1 MVFQMIGKYID
12 KCLKKDRSVIL
23 KKDLGV
29 SHLTTKYF
37 QFIQSSHIFWF
48 DTCYCD
54 IHNPMLIVIAVLIL
68 IPRMHQLR

>member
-1 MVFQMIGKYID
+1 MNGNYID
-12 KCLKKDRSVIL
+12 ECLKKDPSIIL

-37 QFIQSSHIFWF
+37 KVTLSTHIFWS
-48 DTCYCD
+48 DTCYCS